1 MTYAFAKTEQN
12 TGYTQFVPANVS
24 YTQIGTSGI
33 YQPQTNRVAVRY
45 WYETN
50 PEEADLATI
59 QFGAEKQLGHWTFAP
74 NVFYGTGNNDRP
86 DHVEISARNDQYSS
100 TNFAYGANRFI
111 SYDGDGF
118 PIPLLTPAMQAQA
131 SDVGSLFARRTGQ
144 ISKQYSGQ
152 DKGGGKLDVSYDF
165 DDGVL
170 SRIAFGV
177 KYVDSSRSFT
187 DRDWTNA
194 KYTDGTLLRD
204 TGLVAQR
211 YDAVYPGQY
220 ALPTLRLSNDAL
232 NALIARTL
240 TPESFDSCG
249 RLAVNNL
256 NCNTMRATEAVSAAY
271 VMATLRTGN
280 WEILPGLRFEHTSI
294 DNTFW
299 AQPAAVGGVEQVGAF
314 ANNQT
319 APSPSGR

>member
-1 MTYAFAKTEQN
+1 
-12 TGYTQFVPANVS
+12 
-24 YTQIGTSGI
+24 
-33 YQPQTNRVAVRY
+33 
-45 WYETN
+45 
-50 PEEADLATI
+50 
-59 QFGAEKQLGHWTFAP
+59 
-74 NVFYGTGNNDRP
+74 
-86 DHVEISARNDQYSS
+86 
-100 TNFAYGANRFI
+100 
-111 SYDGDGF
+111 
-118 PIPLLTPAMQAQA
+118 MQAQA

-280 WEILPGLRFEHTSI
+280 WEILPACVLSTPASTTPSGRSQPL
-294 DNTFW
+294 W
-299 AQPAAVGGVEQVGAF
+299 AAWSRW
-314 ANNQT
+314 
-319 APSPSGR
+319 APSPTTRPATTWCCPACS

>member
-1 MTYAFAKTEQN
+1 M
-12 TGYTQFVPANVS
+12 
-24 YTQIGTSGI
+24 
-33 YQPQTNRVAVRY
+33 
-45 WYETN
+45 
-50 PEEADLATI
+50 
-59 QFGAEKQLGHWTFAP
+59 
-74 NVFYGTGNNDRP
+74 
-86 DHVEISARNDQYSS
+86 
-100 TNFAYGANRFI
+100 
-111 SYDGDGF
+111 
-118 PIPLLTPAMQAQA
+118 
-131 SDVGSLFARRTGQ
+131 
-144 ISKQYSGQ
+144 
-152 DKGGGKLDVSYDF
+152 SYDF

-319 APSPSGR
+319 RYNVVLPSVFVNYRPDGDGAVYRGSVWTSYTRPAFVQLGGAAPPIFLPMARPPSPKATRI